1 LLLLAALTATAL
13 AAPCPLD
20 RTTPARPSATITSVT
35 VHGETLGV
43 RGREACPVVA
53 DTLRDCGYAGAAVQL
68 REWRRMRRWTNACLA
83 TSFLGV
89 PLLLSA
95 IPAVAAGER
104 RDEMVR
110 ELGGTPGRALSRETL
125 DIPVD

>member
-1 LLLLAALTATAL
+1 MLLLAALTSVAL
-13 AAPCPLD
+13 AADCPLD
-20 RTTPARPSATITSVT
+20 RTVPARPSANITSVT

-43 RGREACPVVA
+43 RGREAWPAVA
-53 DTLRDCGYAGAAVQL
+53 RTLEGCGYAGAAGQL

-89 PLLLSA
+89 PLLLA
-95 IPAVAAGER
+95 VIPAVAAGER
-104 RDEMVR
+104 RDEMIR

>member
-1 LLLLAALTATAL
+1 MLLIAALTATAL
-13 AAPCPLD
+13 AGPCPLD

-43 RGREACPVVA
+43 RGREAWPGGA

-68 REWRRMRRWTNACLA
+68 REWRRMRRWTNVCLA

-89 PLLLSA
+89 PLLLSV